1 MSETILIWLE
11 NLYLDA
17 ITEAEVALSNERLW
31 EKGYTGKDP
40 NPHTE
45 NIITLVEY
53 IGVLEEKL
61 EELE

>member
-1 MSETILIWLE
+1 MSETIVIWLE
-11 NLYLDA
+11 RLYLDA
-17 ITEAEVALSNERLW
+17 LEEAEITLANERLW
-31 EKGYTGKDP
+31 EKGYAGSAP

-61 EELE
+61 DELQ